1 MKTVELVYFNAGGG
15 HRAAAQALMALARK
29 QQRPW
34 QVRLTHLF
42 EVLDPHRRFQAWTG
56 MAPEAYYNARLA
68 RGWTLGL
75 EQELKVLQAGIRVLH
90 PTLVRRLQQHW
101 ATSESDLVVSLVPNF
116 NRAIGESLASTLP
129 GVPFMTVLTD
139 LADLPPSFWIEPSVD
154 PHVVCGTARAATQAL
169 DAGCRP
175 DHVHRVSGM
184 ILRPEFHEPCTIDR
198 DGERQRH
205 GLEPMAMTGVVMFG
219 GHGSAEML
227 EVAQA
232 LPEVPLI
239 LLCGHNQRLAARL
252 QAMPARAPRVVV
264 GFTPDVRHWLQL
276 GDFFIGKPG
285 PGSLS
290 EALQCGL
297 PVVLTRNRR
306 TMPQERF
313 NTEWVQQRGL
323 GVVIQRY
330 TELPAAMA
338 SLREQ
343 MPAWQGRVRAQRN
356 EAAAE
361 VMDLIARLLDDT
373 RVLSPGGAEIETSL
387 NCRHPV
393 MRAS

>member
-1 MKTVELVYFNAGGG
+1 
-15 HRAAAQALMALARK
+15 
-29 QQRPW
+29 
-34 QVRLTHLF
+34 
-42 EVLDPHRRFQAWTG
+42 
-56 MAPEAYYNARLA
+56 
-68 RGWTLGL
+68 
-75 EQELKVLQAGIRVLH
+75 
-90 PTLVRRLQQHW
+90 
-101 ATSESDLVVSLVPNF
+101 
-116 NRAIGESLASTLP
+116 
-129 GVPFMTVLTD
+129 
-139 LADLPPSFWIEPSVD
+139 
-154 PHVVCGTARAATQAL
+154 
-169 DAGCRP
+169 
-175 DHVHRVSGM
+175 M